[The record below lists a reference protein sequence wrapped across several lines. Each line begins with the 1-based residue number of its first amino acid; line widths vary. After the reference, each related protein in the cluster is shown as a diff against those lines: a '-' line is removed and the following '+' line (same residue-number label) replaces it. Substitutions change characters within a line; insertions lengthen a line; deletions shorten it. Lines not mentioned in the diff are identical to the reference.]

1 MRNQRRKL
9 YPDLFKSFKLLLDK
23 VDDPENYFLYCHTSY
38 PDMGW
43 DIPELLNEHGLA
55 DKVYFTYVCQH
66 ERKPYAAKFAGVPSY
81 SPFTKKNTG
90 VFPSVQLGL
99 SYEEL
104 AQVMNCFDLYVQYAN
119 SEGFGLPQVE
129 AAAVGVPVA
138 SVNYSAMETVI
149 EKLEGIKLDPIGY
162 YKELETGCERA
173 VPNNELTANLMMEF
187 LTKPFL
193 KDRK

>member
-1 MRNQRRKL
+1 M
-9 YPDLFKSFKLLLDK
+9 
-23 VDDPENYFLYCHTSY
+23 
-38 PDMGW
+38 
-43 DIPELLNEHGLA
+43 
-55 DKVYFTYVCQH
+55 
-66 ERKPYAAKFAGVPSY
+66 
-81 SPFTKKNTG
+81 
-90 VFPSVQLGL
+90 FPSVQLGL

-162 YKELETGCERA
+162 YKEAR
-173 VPNNELTANLMMEF
+173 NWM
-187 LTKPFL
+187 
-193 KDRK
+193 RKSSS